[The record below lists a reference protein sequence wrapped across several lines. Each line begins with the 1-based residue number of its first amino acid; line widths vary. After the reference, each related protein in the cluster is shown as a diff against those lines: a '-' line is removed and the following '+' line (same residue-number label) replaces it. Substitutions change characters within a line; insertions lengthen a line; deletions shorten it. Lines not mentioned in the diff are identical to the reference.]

1 MRKTIFLLFMLFS
14 LSLQAQRSF
23 ELPNS
28 ADGESKLYV
37 YLPSAEKSTGRAI
50 VCCPGGGYAHLAM
63 TYEGTDWAPYFNDMG
78 IALIVLKY
86 RMPHGDRNIPIGDAE
101 RAMVTVRD
109 SASTWNINP
118 YDVGIMGFSAG
129 GHLATTIATHSGF
142 KARPNFQVLFYPVVS
157 MDKKKGHRGSS
168 ENFLGSEVDSMK
180 VVNAFSNEQHVTKHF
195 TPPAILFMADDD
207 TAVPV
212 LTNGVPYYIALRS
225 NHVTAS
231 MHIYPRGGH
240 GWRPERFP
248 YYDDMLKS
256 LREWL
261 TRLPSAKA
269 DALRVA
275 CVGNSITY
283 GSGIDLTE
291 IKGYPAQLQQLL
303 GSGYHVRN
311 YGLGART
318 MLSTGDHPYMI
329 EPAWAECKEFNPNI
343 VIVKL
348 GTNDSKDY
356 NWNAPQY
363 EKDMQ
368 SMIDQLNSL
377 PSKPRI
383 LLGFPAKAWRDKWGI
398 TDKVIT
404 EEVIPIISKVAK
416 RNNLETIDFHTAT
429 STNSGLFTS
438 DMIHPNEKGAKVM
451 AELAKKAI
459 LREP

>member
-1 MRKTIFLLFMLFS
+1 M
-14 LSLQAQRSF
+14 
-23 ELPNS
+23 
-28 ADGESKLYV
+28 
-37 YLPSAEKSTGRAI
+37 
-50 VCCPGGGYAHLAM
+50 
-63 TYEGTDWAPYFNDMG
+63 
-78 IALIVLKY
+78 
-86 RMPHGDRNIPIGDAE
+86 
-101 RAMVTVRD
+101 
-109 SASTWNINP
+109 
-118 YDVGIMGFSAG
+118 
-129 GHLATTIATHSGF
+129 
-142 KARPNFQVLFYPVVS
+142 
-157 MDKKKGHRGSS
+157 
-168 ENFLGSEVDSMK
+168 
-180 VVNAFSNEQHVTKHF
+180 
-195 TPPAILFMADDD
+195 
-207 TAVPV
+207 
-212 LTNGVPYYIALRS
+212 
-225 NHVTAS
+225 
-231 MHIYPRGGH
+231 
-240 GWRPERFP
+240 
-248 YYDDMLKS
+248 
-256 LREWL
+256 
-261 TRLPSAKA
+261 
-269 DALRVA
+269 
-275 CVGNSITY
+275 
-283 GSGIDLTE
+283 
-291 IKGYPAQLQQLL
+291 
-303 GSGYHVRN
+303 RN

-404 EEVIPIISKVAK
+404 EEVIPIIAKVAK

>member
-168 ENFLGSEVDSMK
+168 ENFLGNEVDSMK

-283 GSGIDLTE
+283 GSGIDLCS
-291 IKGYPAQLQQLL
+291 A
-303 GSGYHVRN
+303 
-311 YGLGART
+311 A
-318 MLSTGDHPYMI
+318 
-329 EPAWAECKEFNPNI
+329 
-343 VIVKL
+343 
-348 GTNDSKDY
+348 
-356 NWNAPQY
+356 
-363 EKDMQ
+363 
-368 SMIDQLNSL
+368 
-377 PSKPRI
+377 
-383 LLGFPAKAWRDKWGI
+383 
-398 TDKVIT
+398 
-404 EEVIPIISKVAK
+404 
-416 RNNLETIDFHTAT
+416 
-429 STNSGLFTS
+429 
-438 DMIHPNEKGAKVM
+438 
-451 AELAKKAI
+451 AI
-459 LREP
+459 M